1 MDNKKIFSKFLTFL
15 NELNEI
21 FGTKHNSVFLY
32 YKLCKKTSISNDT
45 GLSKHIDY
53 LKRFLLPN
61 SDYIVKQQWQQLSP
75 NEIRFDV
82 SEKVYIPLQ
91 TLFKET
97 DKETRQA
104 MFKHLQLLL
113 LMTVS
118 EDQRIIIREALKMPA
133 EAPVQNREEEF
144 LNKFV
149 EKVEEKFKNGSAS
162 AQSNPMEAAMDL
174 LKSGLLSDMTNT
186 MKRDIENGNL
196 DMNKLVGNIQSMIGQ
211 LSTDNPSI
219 PDFSSML
226 SSLSGSTT
234 SPQTSQQSVVVSN
247 ESSTPAS
254 GFDPN
259 SLMTMVTG
267 LLSSSPASTMG
278 IDLSSIMSMTNSI
291 LGQNDPSAILK
302 MLSGDVRTP
311 SGEENQSGSQN
322 GFDFSS
328 LLNGGNIDMIKG
340 MLSAYGIDIS
350 SLFNATGGI
359 DIDKAL
365 ELASG
370 FIPSLASVKDLI
382 PRNAEGKI
390 DINEVK
396 ESLTQMLPRGTD
408 GKMDITGAFDLIKGF
423 LPQGAMGDMDVN
435 SILDMVKNLN
445 L

>member
-45 GLSKHIDY
+45 GLSKHIEY

-61 SDYIVKQQWQQLSP
+61 SDFIVKQQWQQLSP

-97 DKETRQA
+97 DKETRQV

-113 LMTVS
+113 LMNVS
-118 EDQRIIIREALKMPA
+118 EDQRITIREALKMPV

-162 AQSNPMEAAMDL
+162 AQANPMEAAMDL

-196 DMNKLVGNIQSMIGQ
+196 DMNKLVGNIQNMIGQ
-211 LSTDNPSI
+211 LSEGNPNV

-226 SSLSGSTT
+226 SSLSGSTSNT
-234 SPQTSQQSVVVSN
+234 ESSVVSN
-247 ESSTPAS
+247 ETSSPSTQFDPSSLMSMVSGLLGSSTTS
-254 GFDPN
+254 TTGF
-259 SLMTMVTG
+259 
-267 LLSSSPASTMG
+267 
-278 IDLSSIMSMTNSI
+278 DLSSVMSMTNNI

-302 MLSGDVRTP
+302 MLSGS
-311 SGEENQSGSQN
+311 SGETPGAT

-328 LLNGGNIDMIKG
+328 LLNGGNMEMIKG

-350 SLFNATGGI
+350 SLFNETGGI

-370 FIPSLASVKDLI
+370 FVPSLASVKDFI

-396 ESLTQMLPRGTD
+396 ESLTQMLPRGAD
-408 GKMDITGAFDLIKGF
+408 GKMDITSAFELIKGF
-423 LPQGAMGDMDVN
+423 LPQGSIDGMDMT